1 MSSEVV
7 PAGGPRLNR
16 LFTWFDPESA
26 GVSSALRQARRI
38 PLFTRC
44 LSNCGA
50 LSLHLSAGGHHPDGT
65 VPGAAVGPAG
75 LH

>member
-26 GVSSALRQARRI
+26 GVSSAPRQARRI
-38 PLFTRC
+38 PFFTRC
-44 LSNCGA
+44 LSDCGA
-50 LSLHLSAGGHHPDGT
+50 LHLSAGGHHPAGA